1 MNPANLRRYAFRK
14 HDIKLKQESASDEN
28 FVINKITDILEA
40 NGVDEQTI
48 NNYIND
54 IFSFDSYEP
63 YAEMSEQNILQD
75 FYGWS

>member
-14 HDIKLKQESASDEN
+14 HDIKLKQEVASDEN
-28 FVINKITDILEA
+28 FVINRITDILEA

-75 FYGWS
+75 FYGWR